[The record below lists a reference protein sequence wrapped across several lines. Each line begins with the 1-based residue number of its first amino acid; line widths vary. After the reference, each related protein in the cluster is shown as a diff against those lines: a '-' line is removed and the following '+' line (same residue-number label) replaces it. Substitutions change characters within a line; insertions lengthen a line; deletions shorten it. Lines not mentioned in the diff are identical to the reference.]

1 MTRAQTVDSFAG
13 PKVPPTW
20 LAEVY
25 ERSTRQEPNLSQM
38 IGPNRR
44 LLQIGDDLGE
54 AYEPEVETT
63 PRLSGETPALQGA
76 TREHI
81 EHIRLRNNVVHT
93 GCIADLGAMWGFTAG
108 FYQLHYEQS
117 WVADALG
124 ALREID
130 EEGTHS
136 RNALTLASYSLQF
149 VETKHLRF
157 RLNSGQER
165 GGGPAA
171 QTYASDAPTGIEVT
185 GEADDLARSLGVRKD
200 ANIVLR
206 LAQRF
211 VPEAEHAKMTVTC
224 DFEDGTKALHVTVRT
239 SAPPDE
245 VVSAEDRLHEALF
258 DHLTPVSRS
267 CFSIDY
273 DFVTRRWTR

>member
-1 MTRAQTVDSFAG
+1 MARAHTVDSLAG

-20 LAEVY
+20 SAQVY
-25 ERSTRQEPNLSQM
+25 ERSTRQEPNLPQM
-38 IGPNRR
+38 ISPNRR
-44 LLQIGDDLGE
+44 LLQIGDDLAE
-54 AYEPEVETT
+54 AYEPEVGTT
-63 PRLSGETPALQGA
+63 PRLSSETPAWQGA
-76 TREHI
+76 TRKHI
-81 EHIRLRNNVVHT
+81 GHIRPTSNAVHA
-93 GCIADLGAMWGFTAG
+93 GCIADLSAMWVFTTG
-108 FYQLHYEQS
+108 LYQLHYEHN
-117 WVADALG
+117 WVA
-124 ALREID
+124 E
-130 EEGTHS
+130 
-136 RNALTLASYSLQF
+136 
-149 VETKHLRF
+149 HLHF

-171 QTYASDAPTGIEVT
+171 QTDASDAPTDIEVT
-185 GEADDLARSLGVRKD
+185 AEADDLARSLGVRKD

-211 VPEAEHAKMTVTC
+211 VPEAEHAKMTATC

-258 DHLTPVSRS
+258 DHLSPVSRP